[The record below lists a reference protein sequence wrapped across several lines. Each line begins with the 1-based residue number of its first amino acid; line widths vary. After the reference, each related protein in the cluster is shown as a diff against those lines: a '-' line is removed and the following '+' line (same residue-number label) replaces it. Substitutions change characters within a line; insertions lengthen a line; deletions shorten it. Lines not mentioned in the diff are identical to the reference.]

1 MWPGNDML
9 MRNILRTVRSE
20 FWANCCRL
28 SVFCVLVSSVA
39 QLFLFI
45 EIYCYL
51 RSPYRDLGVYDS
63 VVQVRTQCNR
73 NDMCAHG

>member
-1 MWPGNDML
+1 MLLGNDTL
-9 MRNILRTVRSE
+9 TRNILRMVRP
-20 FWANCCRL
+20 NLGRL
-28 SVFCVLVSSVA
+28 LRFGLIRRPFVF
-39 QLFLFI
+39 FI

-73 NDMCAHG
+73 DDMCAHG